1 MTCRRFKEL
10 FEDYLK
16 LIYPDQTFPEIKPE
30 MIQTASPDCQDSQL
44 QSLDNI
50 FPLAKRQR
58 TYSDSQ
64 DAPSCH
70 SGEEGIGLKLQ
81 FS

>member
-30 MIQTASPDCQDSQL
+30 MFQTASPDCQDSQL

-58 TYSDSQ
+58 TYSGSQ